1 MGDYKMNKIQKQFYD
16 ILASYFSGCDKCED
30 YSENKEELKTLAR
43 VNMCVPFF
51 LSVASRFNVS
61 DDELKQG
68 LMFLVGH
75 NYKNLSVQSIM
86 LKKLKE
92 NGIKCVVLKGSSV
105 SCNYPEPMLRT
116 HGDIDILVNEADY
129 EKSIDVLT
137 GSKDRDK
144 SALLHG
150 FHYEFHYEGIL
161 VEIHKAVSDFDRDEE
176 NVKEYLKG
184 ALSEIGEKSIEE
196 FTFPVLEESY
206 QAVTLL
212 QHTKRHYFESELAL
226 KLLLDWAM
234 YIDKIDSVEWNE
246 KIYPTLKELGLS
258 DWADSFSE
266 VCKRYLLINCSD
278 KIHKSFDDDVIEDL
292 AEQFIADR
300 TSKGSNENLTKKE
313 KLKSAIEKVTS
324 VTEKKFEIVKK
335 HKILLPPLW
344 IYVVLRYF
352 YITGRG
358 MRRKRNIGKDIINYN
373 KKVQLFEKIKN
384 TK

>member
-1 MGDYKMNKIQKQFYD
+1 MNKVQKQFYE
-16 ILASYFSGCDKCED
+16 IISAYFSDNEKSAD
-30 YSENKEELKTLAR
+30 YSENKEELKTMAR
-43 VNMCVPFF
+43 VNMCVPFY
-51 LSVASRFNVS
+51 LSAASRFNVS

-68 LMFLVGH
+68 LMFLVSR

-86 LKKLKE
+86 LNKLKE

-116 HGDIDILVNEADY
+116 HGDIDILVDESDY
-129 EKSIDVLT
+129 EKSIDILT

-161 VEIHKAVSDFDRDEE
+161 VEIHKAVSDFDSDEE
-176 NVKEYLKG
+176 KIKEFLKD
-184 ALSEIGEKSIEE
+184 ALSEIGEKSVEE
-196 FTFPVLEESY
+196 FTFPVLKESY

-212 QHTKRHYFESELAL
+212 QHTKRHYFESELAI

-234 YIDKIDSVEWNE
+234 YIDKIDTNEWNE
-246 KIYPTLKELGLS
+246 EIYPVLEKIGLS
-258 DWADSFSE
+258 DWADSFSA
-266 VCKRYLLINCSD
+266 VCEKYLGIKCFN

-300 TSKGSNENLTKKE
+300 ISKDSDETLSKKE
-313 KLKSAIEKVTS
+313 KIKTVIEKVTS

-344 IYVVLRYF
+344 VYVVLRYF
-352 YITGRG
+352 YITGTG
-358 MRRKRNIGKDIINYN
+358 KRRKRNLGKDVVNYN
-373 KKVQLFEKIKN
+373 KKVQLYEKIKN